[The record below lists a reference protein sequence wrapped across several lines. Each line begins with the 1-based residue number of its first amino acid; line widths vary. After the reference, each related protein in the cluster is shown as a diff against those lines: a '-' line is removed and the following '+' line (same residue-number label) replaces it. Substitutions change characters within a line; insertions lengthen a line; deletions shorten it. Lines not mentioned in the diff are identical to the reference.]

1 MERDNNNDNGGT
13 NSMSDFQRD
22 RWGRPLI
29 VPVDGGKPVA
39 YARFSVHG
47 QCLEDRFGLEK
58 WKLRTAGI
66 GLAKRA
72 DLFAQVAAC
81 PADDN
86 KRLDDLL
93 QAALEAGGSTIGA
106 GLGTALHEFTQR
118 WDQKQ
123 LVIADIPEP
132 WNEDVLAYQTA
143 IDAHHLE
150 VVPELI
156 EVNLVH
162 DELKLAGTS
171 DRFYRRSD
179 GRLICADLKTG
190 KSIGP
195 NPLAYI
201 VQLAAYATSVRY
213 DIETGARQP
222 IGDVDTTLGLL
233 VHLPSGKATCDIYE
247 VDLRMGL
254 EAAHV
259 ASNVRAW
266 QKRKNIVR
274 KISEPTHGVSEEKIG
289 EERAVAAN
297 PSVPAPSSVTLGE
310 LTTAFPGST
319 IVADPAK
326 REWIAD
332 RVRAIVGH
340 SKEAV
345 QHLTAMWPD
354 NVPTLKASQDH
365 DDEQLNLIATAL
377 EKTERQFEFPFSV
390 PDPTVPKEEP
400 RPIGQVKVAG
410 RKAAI
415 DEGPMMSDADLNAI
429 KAKID
434 QAPAEDRDIIG
445 RIAAEAAAAKRSIS
459 LKQLGSARRFEIVRA
474 LLALAP
480 FADDDVLRAITVQV
494 NPDALHKPLGAVIG
508 AFTIAEATN
517 LHDTCADIDAGR
529 AELRFNADG
538 TVEIVRK

>member
-1 MERDNNNDNGGT
+1 MN
-13 NSMSDFQRD
+13 DFQRD

-29 VPVDGGKPVA
+29 VPVDGSKPVA

-81 PADDN
+81 PTDDN

-118 WDQKQ
+118 WDQKK
-123 LVIADIPEP
+123 LAIDEVPEP
-132 WNEDVLAYQTA
+132 WNHDVLAYQAA
-143 IDAHHLE
+143 IEKHGLE

-162 DELKLAGTS
+162 DELQLAGTS
-171 DRFYRRSD
+171 DRFYRRPD

-201 VQLAAYATSVRY
+201 VQLAAYATSVKY
-213 DIETGARQP
+213 DIETGTRQP
-222 IGDVDTTLGLL
+222 VGDVDTSVGLL

-247 VDLRMGL
+247 VDLQMGL
-254 EAAHV
+254 EAARL
-259 ASNVRAW
+259 ASSVRTW
-266 QKRKNIVR
+266 QKKKNVVR
-274 KISEPTHGVSEEKIG
+274 KISEPTHGVSEEKTG

-297 PSVPAPSSVTLGE
+297 PSVPAPSPVTIDQLAV
-310 LTTAFPGST
+310 AFPGSVV
-319 IVADPAK
+319 VADPDK
-326 REWIAD
+326 REWVAD
-332 RVRAIVGH
+332 RVRTIVGH
-340 SKEAV
+340 STDAV
-345 QHLTAMWPD
+345 QHLTAVWPEG
-354 NVPTLKASQDH
+354 VPTLKGSQDH
-365 DDEQLNLIATAL
+365 TSEQLDMIVVAL
-377 EKTERQFEFPFSV
+377 EKTERQFELPFSV
-390 PDPTVPKEEP
+390 PDPTLLKEEP
-400 RPIGQVKVAG
+400 RPIAQVKNA
-410 RKAAI
+410 RKKAAI
-415 DEGPMMSDADLNAI
+415 DEGPILSPSDLAAMT
-429 KAKID
+429 AKIAALPE
-434 QAPAEDRDIIG
+434 QEKEIVG
-445 RIAAEAAAAKRSIS
+445 RIAAEAAAAKHSIS
-459 LKQLGSARRFEIVRA
+459 LKQLGSSRRFQIVRA

-480 FADDDVLRAITVQV
+480 FVEEDAMRTIVAQV
-494 NPDALHKPLGAVIG
+494 NPAAKDQTLGAVIG

-517 LHDTCADIDAGR
+517 LHDICADIEAGR

-538 TVEIVRK
+538 SIDVDRK

>member
-1 MERDNNNDNGGT
+1 MN
-13 NSMSDFQRD
+13 DFQRD
-22 RWGRPLI
+22 RWGRPLV

-66 GLAKRA
+66 GLVKRA

-93 QAALEAGGSTIGA
+93 QSALEAGGSSIGA

-118 WDQKQ
+118 WDQGQ
-123 LVIADIPEP
+123 LDIADVPEP
-132 WNEDVLAYQTA
+132 WNHDVLAYQA
-143 IDAHHLE
+143 ALEKHALE

-156 EVNLVH
+156 EVSLVH
-162 DELKLAGTS
+162 DELHLAGTS
-171 DRFYRRSD
+171 DRFYRRPD

-190 KSIGP
+190 KSIGQ

-201 VQLAAYATSVRY
+201 VQLAAYATAMRY

-222 IGDVDTTLGLL
+222 IGDVDTTVGLL
-233 VHLPSGKATCDIYE
+233 VHLPSGKATCDVYE
-247 VDLRMGL
+247 VDLTLGL
-254 EAAHV
+254 EAARL

-266 QKRKNIVR
+266 QKRKDVVT
-274 KISEPTHGVSEEKIG
+274 KISQPTHGVSEEKTG
-289 EERAVAAN
+289 EKSAVAAN
-297 PSVPAPSSVTLGE
+297 PSVPAPSPVTIE
-310 LTTAFPGST
+310 AIQEAFPGSK

-326 REWIAD
+326 REWITE

-340 SKEAV
+340 STEAV
-345 QHLTAMWPD
+345 QYLTGVWPD
-354 NVPTLKASQDH
+354 DVPTLKASQDH
-365 DDEQLNLIATAL
+365 TNEQLDLIAAAL
-377 EKTERQFEFPFSV
+377 DRAERQYEMPFAT
-390 PDPTVPKEEP
+390 PDPTIAKPQP
-400 RPIGQVKVAG
+400 RAVGQVPALV
-410 RKAAI
+410 RKQAV
-415 DEGPMMSDADLNAI
+415 DEGPIMSAADLEAI
-429 KAKID
+429 KAKLN
-434 QAPAEDRDIIG
+434 QAPAEDRAVIG
-445 RIAAEAAAAKRSIS
+445 RIAAQASAAKRSIS

-480 FADDDVLRAITVQV
+480 FSDDDVMSAITAQV
-494 NPDALHKPLGAVIG
+494 NPAARNKPLGAVIG
-508 AFTIAEATN
+508 AFTIAEATS

-538 TVEIVRK
+538 TVDVARK